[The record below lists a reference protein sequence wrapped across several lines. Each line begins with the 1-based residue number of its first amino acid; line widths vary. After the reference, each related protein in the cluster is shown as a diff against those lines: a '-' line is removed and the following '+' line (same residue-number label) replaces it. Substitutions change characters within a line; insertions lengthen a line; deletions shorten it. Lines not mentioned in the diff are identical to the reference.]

1 MGKYSWSKLM
11 FLTMLIMVLALA
23 ACGGGSDEE
32 TSEEEGSGDTG
43 SEEST
48 EEGSEEETEEGSD
61 DSASAEDIYNY
72 EDFNKTVSNDGEVTG
87 EGTLNVGLTSD
98 TPFEGTLNFNLYQGN
113 PDFEVI
119 SLFDEPLLTMDEDFQ
134 FTNDGAMTFEVN
146 EDDNTVTFT
155 LNEDVTWHDGEPATI
170 EDYVYAYEVIG
181 HPEYPGIRGATDGFT
196 LLEGYN
202 EYKAGEADEISGIE
216 VIDEQTAVFTYTEL
230 APSLTAGGFWYYLMP
245 EHHYEGVEIADMA
258 EAPQTREN
266 PLGIGPYKVDSV
278 TPGEAVVMSKFED
291 YWRGEPNLDGIEL
304 SVVSP
309 SSVANAMETGEIDLA
324 INFPTDQFPDV
335 SEMEG
340 VEWLANIE
348 GSYTYIGFKLGE
360 WNEDEGRVDYKPE
373 EMKMGDPELRRAM
386 WHAMDND
393 AVGERFYNGLRW
405 KATTLITPYHA
416 NWHDDSVEV
425 PEYDPDQANQ
435 ILDEA
440 GYEDTDGDG
449 FRETPEGEPLEINF
463 ASMSGGDIAEPLAN
477 YYIQSWKDIGLNVQ
491 LTNGRLIEFN
501 TFYDMLENDDPEV
514 DVYQGAWGVGSDVD
528 PYGLYGPD
536 VDFNYPRYES
546 EESTQLM
553 EEGNSPEAFDV
564 ETRQEI
570 YNEWQ
575 ELMVEEMPVVPTLY
589 RSFVVP
595 VNDRVVN
602 YSIELGFNEETAPY
616 NWGVTETE

>member
-1 MGKYSWSKLM
+1 MAKNYWPKLM
-11 FLTMLIMVLALA
+11 FFTMLIMVLALA
-23 ACGGGSDEE
+23 ACGGTDE
-32 TSEEEGSGDTG
+32 TSTDEGSEDTG
-43 SEEST
+43 SEEETS
-48 EEGSEEETEEGSD
+48 EGDSGEGSGDSG
-61 DSASAEDIYNY
+61 DSAASGEGEIYNY
-72 EDFNKTVSNDGEVTG
+72 EDFNVQVSNDAEPTG
-87 EGTLNVGLTSD
+87 EGTLNVGLSSD

-134 FTNDGAMTFEVN
+134 FTNEGAMEFEVN
-146 EDDNTVTFT
+146 EADNSVTFT
-155 LNEDVTWHDGEPATI
+155 MKDGVTWHDGEPLTI
-170 EDYVYAYEVIG
+170 QDYVYAYEVIG
-181 HPEYPGIRGATDGFT
+181 HPDYPGIRGSTDGFT

-216 VIDEQTAVFTYTEL
+216 VIDDQTAEFTYTEL
-230 APSLTAGGFWYYLMP
+230 APSLTSGGFWFYAMP

-266 PLGIGPYKVDSV
+266 PLGIGPYQVDSI
-278 TPGEAVVMSKFED
+278 TPGESVVMTKYED
-291 YWRGEPNLDGIEL
+291 YWRGEPQLDGIEL

-324 INFPTDQFPDV
+324 INFPTDQYPDV
-335 SEMEG
+335 ADMEG
-340 VEWLANIE
+340 VEWLANLE

-360 WNEDEGRVDYKPE
+360 WNEEEGRVDYKPE
-373 EMKMGDPELRRAM
+373 EMKMGDKDLRRAM
-386 WHAMDND
+386 WHAMDNN

-405 KATTLITPYHA
+405 KGTTLITPYHA
-416 NWHDDSVEV
+416 DWHNEDIEV
-425 PEYDPDQANQ
+425 PQYDPEEANR

-440 GYEDTDGDG
+440 GYDDTDGDG
-449 FRETPEGEPLEINF
+449 FREDPDGEPLEINF

-477 YYIQSWKDIGLNVQ
+477 YYIQSWREVGLNVQ

-501 TFYDMLENDDPEV
+501 TFYDMLENDDEAI
-514 DVYQGAWGVGSDVD
+514 DIYQGAWSVGSDVD

-536 VDFNYPRYES
+536 VPFNYPRYET

-553 EEGNSPEAFDV
+553 EEGNSPEAMDI
-564 ETRQEI
+564 ETRREI

-575 ELMVEEMPVVPTLY
+575 ALMVEEMPVIPTLY
-589 RSFVVP
+589 RAEVEP

-602 YSIELGFNEETAPY
+602 YGMHIEYNEETLPY
-616 NWGVTETE
+616 QWGVSE

>member
-23 ACGGGSDEE
+23 ACGGGSSEE

-43 SEEST
+43 SDEST
-48 EEGSEEETEEGSD
+48 EEGSEEETEEGSG
-61 DSASAEDIYNY
+61 DSASGDVYNY
-72 EDFNKTVSNDGEVTG
+72 EDFNKTASNDGEATG
-87 EGTLNVGLTSD
+87 GGTLNVGLTSD

-181 HPEYPGIRGATDGFT
+181 HPDYPGIRGATDGFT

-266 PLGIGPYKVDSV
+266 PLGIGPYKVDSI

-348 GSYTYIGFKLGE
+348 GAYTYIGFKLGE
-360 WNEDEGRVDYKPE
+360 WNEEEGRVDYKPE

-386 WHAMDND
+386 WHAMDNT

-416 NWHDDSVEV
+416 NWHDDSIEV
-425 PEYDPDQANQ
+425 PEYDPEQANQ

-449 FRETPEGEPLEINF
+449 FRETPDGEPLEINF
-463 ASMSGGDIAEPLAN
+463 ASMSGGDTAEPLAN

-501 TFYDMLENDDPEV
+501 TFYDMVENDDPEV
-514 DVYQGAWGVGSDVD
+514 DIYQGAWGVGSDVD

-536 VDFNYPRYES
+536 VPFNYPRYAT

-575 ELMVEEMPVVPTLY
+575 ALMVEEMPVIPTLY
-589 RSFVVP
+589 RAFMVP

-602 YSIELGFNEETAPY
+602 YSIELGFNEENAPY